1 MKYNIYK
8 IIIIII
14 MNFVPLSW
22 NELITY
28 NKKTNFKNRPVII
41 VELDD
46 EMNRKY
52 NAIVINHDESKNVHV
67 RYLDNPFYE
76 DKYWWTGNKDNLP
89 GLNPLCYHAKFLGDE
104 YDDMDNLRRYDFQED
119 GYDDI
124 INYEKDSQRF
134 FKSSSL
140 YPYLDGIQGNVHVNN
155 YYISEF
161 NKCLIEG
168 KVPKCIKSKITL
180 DSNVRRMSVPDRGAD
195 TILYN
200 ILEGL
205 PLTYSPLVEEYY
217 NNKGNSKKLKK
228 TIENF
233 KLMIS
238 LQMTNYIIKKIYKN
252 INLSKDELINI
263 KEDLM
268 NGKSVINIIKIL
280 PYILEYNIK
289 IFDCNNN
296 DLQIIDYNA
305 SENKRYIYVLKYL
318 NKYDTLI

>member
-1 MKYNIYK
+1 
-8 IIIIII
+8 
-14 MNFVPLSW
+14 
-22 NELITY
+22 
-28 NKKTNFKNRPVII
+28 
-41 VELDD
+41 
-46 EMNRKY
+46 
-52 NAIVINHDESKNVHV
+52 
-67 RYLDNPFYE
+67 
-76 DKYWWTGNKDNLP
+76 
-89 GLNPLCYHAKFLGDE
+89 
-104 YDDMDNLRRYDFQED
+104 MDNLRRYDFQED

-280 PYILEYNIK
+280 PYILGYNIK